1 MAGVR
6 VRGAPL
12 VLAVL
17 VLSVL
22 VYGCSSGASPTGGV
36 GDSPGCDHW
45 CGNGSAT
52 VTIAGNTTTISGG
65 GCFDGGSAGVDL
77 RFGDWGANGVGDYLT
92 LIAHHAGG
100 PTYTPEA
107 TPAGPNASQYPT
119 PTVSGSVSGNPF
131 VLGGDAVVILNA
143 DGTGFFSGTDVNGIG
158 FVKGTFTCS

>member
-6 VRGAPL
+6 VRRAPL

-17 VLSVL
+17 VLAVL
-22 VYGCSSGASPTGGV
+22 VDGCSSGASPTGGV

-65 GCFDGGSAGVDL
+65 GCYDGGSAGVDL

-92 LIAHHAGG
+92 LIAYRAGG
-100 PTYTPEA
+100 PRHARGNARRSERQPI
-107 TPAGPNASQYPT
+107 PNADRQRQR
-119 PTVSGSVSGNPF
+119 
-131 VLGGDAVVILNA
+131 LGQPIRPRGGCGRDLNA
-143 DGTGFFSGTDVNGIG
+143 DGTGSFSGTDVNGIG
-158 FVKGTFTCS
+158 LVKGTFTCG